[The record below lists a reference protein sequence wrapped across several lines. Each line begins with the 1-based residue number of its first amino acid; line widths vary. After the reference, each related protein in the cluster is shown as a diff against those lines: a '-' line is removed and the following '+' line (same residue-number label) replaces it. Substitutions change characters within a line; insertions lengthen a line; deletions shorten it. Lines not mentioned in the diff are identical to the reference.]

1 MLPSL
6 KPKPPECKG
15 CVAEPINEGFAHHSG
30 PISSP
35 IMLIGEALGEV
46 ESREGIPF
54 WGGTGQ
60 MLRTM
65 LRQAGIIEPY
75 ITNIVK
81 CRPWEEGASKYVR
94 RNRTPIKSE
103 IDRCTSTYLSREIA
117 TVKPILIVP
126 CGSTALQWVFEH
138 YKQPDPGPITAV
150 RGYVFSV
157 LDPVAE
163 AMVKV
168 LPIVHPSYIAQGNP
182 EYWSITVHDLKKA
195 KQEATTR
202 LSTEVPE
209 RFIIGPSLQ
218 TVRNTIRFLLAHK
231 LPISLDLETLGLDLY
246 SVNIMCIGIGWSES
260 DAICIPILQRGGYN
274 YWTEDEEAQAWSLI
288 CELLDSELTKITQ
301 NGFPFDLPILKYL
314 GCKIS
319 GRCEDTLTQHH
330 VVATELPHSLEFL
343 ASVYTRQRVFKGEA
357 KGPGSMLWR
366 KNEDLWNY
374 NCRDATATFTIWQE
388 LDKELDSMEMK
399 IW

>member
-1 MLPSL
+1 
-6 KPKPPECKG
+6 
-15 CVAEPINEGFAHHSG
+15 
-30 PISSP
+30 
-35 IMLIGEALGEV
+35 MLIGEALGEV
-46 ESREGIPF
+46 EAREGKPF

-65 LRQAGIIEPY
+65 LRQAGIVDPY

-195 KQEATTR
+195 KLESLNR
-202 LSTEVPE
+202 FSTETPE
-209 RFIIGPSLQ
+209 RFIIGPSMS
-218 TVRNTIRFLLAHK
+218 TVHNTVRFLLEHR
-231 LPISLDLETLGLDLY
+231 LPFSLDLETLGLDIY
-246 SVNIMCIGIGWSES
+246 NINIMCLGVAWSGS
-260 DAICIPILQRGGYN
+260 DAICIPMLQRGGYE
-274 YWTEDEEAQAWSLI
+274 YWKNETEELEVWKAI
-288 CELLDSELTKITQ
+288 CELLDSPNTKITQ
-301 NGFPFDLPILKYL
+301 NGFPFDIPILEYL
-314 GCKIS
+314 GVRVS
-319 GRCEDTLTQHH
+319 GRKEDTLTQHH

-366 KNEDLWNY
+366 KNEDLWTY
-374 NCRDATATFTIWQE
+374 NCRDCTATFTSWQE
-388 LDKELDSMEMK
+388 LNKELDEMEMK
-399 IW
+399 VW